1 MAKSDLRLT
10 GGEYALVADRITLFY
25 ERFPDGRI
33 ITELV
38 SRSAAEVTFRAL
50 VFRSAAEREPAATG
64 WASEREGDG
73 DVNAVACLENT
84 ETSAVGRAL
93 ANLGFTAA
101 AQRPSAEEMA
111 KAARARA
118 RLAAAAG
125 LDLHA
130 APRPPRPPLRV
141 AERAPGADAG
151 VGAAVPPPARNAA
164 AAAAD
169 AALRA
174 DVRLLLERAERAG
187 LRPARSAAV
196 RAALEAAHPPVGRLE
211 EVERWLRRWLER
223 RESVAPLVAPGG
235 ASGAATGRV
244 APPLAD
250 VPVGGA
256 PVRSGVAPTGPV
268 TG

>member
-1 MAKSDLRLT
+1 MAKSDLNLP
-10 GGEYALVADRITLFY
+10 GGPYALVASRITLFY
-25 ERFPDGRI
+25 ERYPEGRI
-33 ITELV
+33 VTELV
-38 SRSAAEVTFRAL
+38 ARTPTDVTFRAA
-50 VFRSAAEREPAATG
+50 VYRSPADREPAATG

-101 AQRPSAEEMA
+101 SQRPSAEEMA

-118 RLAAAAG
+118 RLAQAAG
-125 LDLHA
+125 LDAPL

-141 AERAPGADAG
+141 SEPAPSG
-151 VGAAVPPPARNAA
+151 RE
-164 AAAAD
+164 AAD

-174 DVRLLLERAERAG
+174 DLRLLLGRAERAG

-196 RAALEAAHPPVGRLE
+196 RALLERADPPAGRLE

-223 RESVAPLVAPGG
+223 RQASLVAC
-235 ASGAATGRV
+235 AA
-244 APPLAD
+244 A
-250 VPVGGA
+250 
-256 PVRSGVAPTGPV
+256 APTGAGPV
-268 TG
+268 AERAAPDAAPDASPATQRPR

>member
-73 DVNAVACLENT
+73 DVNTVACLENT
-84 ETSAVGRAL
+84 ETSAIGRAL

-101 AQRPSAEEMA
+101 AQRASAEEIA

-118 RLAAAAG
+118 RVAG
-125 LDLHA
+125 
-130 APRPPRPPLRV
+130 RV
-141 AERAPGADAG
+141 AERPPPTAPNEAAPPAG
-151 VGAAVPPPARNAA
+151 VVPI

-169 AALRA
+169 AHLRA
-174 DVRLLLERAERAG
+174 DVRLLLAQAERAG
-187 LRPARSAAV
+187 LGEA
-196 RAALEAAHPPVGRLE
+196 RAATVRRVLDGAAPAGRLEAA
-211 EVERWLRRWLER
+211 ERWLRDWLVR
-223 RESVAPLVAPGG
+223 R
-235 ASGAATGRV
+235 AARG
-244 APPLAD
+244 
-250 VPVGGA
+250 
-256 PVRSGVAPTGPV
+256 
-268 TG
+268 